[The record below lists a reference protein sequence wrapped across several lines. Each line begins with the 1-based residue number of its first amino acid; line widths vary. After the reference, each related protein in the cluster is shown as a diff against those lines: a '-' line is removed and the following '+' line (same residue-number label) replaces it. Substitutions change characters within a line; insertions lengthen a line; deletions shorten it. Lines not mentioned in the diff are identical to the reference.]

1 MDTKWTMS
9 RLNDASKM
17 RVAVAALVAAGG
29 GFVVAVWGGSSDSS
43 QVPAVIVIRGSVLP
57 DDGLSDSERDRE
69 WMFDESLG

>member
-17 RVAVAALVAAGG
+17 LVAGAALVAAVGG
-29 GFVVAVWGGSSDSS
+29 VVVAVWGGSSDSS

>member
-17 RVAVAALVAAGG
+17 LVAVAALVAAVG

-69 WMFDESLG
+69 WMFEESLG

>member
-1 MDTKWTMS
+1 MGQAGDV
-9 RLNDASKM
+9 SKVLM
-17 RVAVAALVAAGG
+17 AVAALVAAVG
-29 GFVVAVWGGSSDSS
+29 GFVVAVWGGPSESS